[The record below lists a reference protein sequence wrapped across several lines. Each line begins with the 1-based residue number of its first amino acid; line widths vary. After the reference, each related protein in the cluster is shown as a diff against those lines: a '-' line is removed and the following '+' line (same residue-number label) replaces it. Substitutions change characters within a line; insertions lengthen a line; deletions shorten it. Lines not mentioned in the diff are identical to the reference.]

1 VQINCTRRRRESI
14 KKSFL
19 VFQHA
24 LTHFGKAPF
33 AQIMQPQTKQ
43 FLRFLKSWLIST
55 LAVMVAVE
63 VVHGIHFHDPG
74 LIPPLLT
81 ALVLGILNA
90 FMRPILVIFALPLV
104 ILTLGLFMLVINA
117 LMLCFVSWLMQPYF
131 VVDTFG
137 AAILGALV
145 ISIISFA
152 LNILTGNSNARIII
166 NRRPPPSDKKSDKD
180 GNGPVIDV

>member
-1 VQINCTRRRRESI
+1 MT
-14 KKSFL
+14 
-19 VFQHA
+19 
-24 LTHFGKAPF
+24 
-33 AQIMQPQTKQ
+33 PQTRQ

-63 VVHGIHFHDPG
+63 VVHGIHFRDPG
-74 LIPPLLT
+74 LLAPLLT

-90 FMRPILVIFALPLV
+90 FIRPILVIFALPLL

-131 VVDTFG
+131 RVDTFG
-137 AAILGALV
+137 AAVWGALV
-145 ISIISFA
+145 ISIISFV
-152 LNILTGNSNARIII
+152 LNILTGNSKARIVI
-166 NRRPPPSDKKSDKD
+166 NRRPPPDKKSDKD